1 MTSSLPSASVVIPTY
16 NRLSDLRRVVNAVRN
31 QAVAGVCDLEL
42 VVVDDGSSDGT
53 AAWLEI
59 EQSRGDLTVIT
70 QANAGPAAARNRG
83 ARSAGRDVLLFLGD
97 DTQPDPGWLHAH
109 LEEHRLHGPGGAPL
123 AVVGYTGFP
132 AADDGP
138 FLRFINEQG
147 AQFGYQLIED
157 PLRVPF
163 NFFYTSNVS
172 LPLSFFLD
180 LGGFREDFSAAAWED
195 IEFAYR
201 ACARGLEIHYR
212 PTARTTHHHRVR
224 PGTFCLR
231 QRTAGRAAAVFA
243 RLHPEL
249 EDFLG
254 VSRARAGRSAGG
266 FRRALLRAAIEMGE
280 LIPGLMPPSIYRTYL
295 DQAYLQGLAA
305 GLHDPT
311 G

>member
-1 MTSSLPSASVVIPTY
+1 MTTSLPSASVVIPTY

-31 QAVAGVCDLEL
+31 QSVAGACDLEL
-42 VVVDDGSSDGT
+42 MVVDDGSSDGT

-83 ARSAGRDVLLFLGD
+83 ARSAGREVLLFLGD
-97 DTQPDPGWLHAH
+97 DTQPAPGWLQAH
-109 LEEHRLHGPGGAPL
+109 LEEHRLHGPGEAPL

-132 AADDGP
+132 SAEDGP

-157 PLRVPF
+157 PQRVPF

-172 LPLSFFLD
+172 LPRSFFLG

-201 ACARGLEIHYR
+201 ACALGLRSTTDQPPAPLTTTVSGRGR
-212 PTARTTHHHRVR
+212 SVS
-224 PGTFCLR
+224 
-231 QRTAGRAAAVFA
+231 GRG
-243 RLHPEL
+243 R
-249 EDFLG
+249 
-254 VSRARAGRSAGG
+254 RAGPPPCSHDSIRSSRTSSVFHGPEPAAGQAGSNGRCCEPRSRSA
-266 FRRALLRAAIEMGE
+266 
-280 LIPGLMPPSIYRTYL
+280 S
-295 DQAYLQGLAA
+295 
-305 GLHDPT
+305 
-311 G
+311 